1 MLYNVLLVSAL
12 QQPESALTV
21 YIYPLPCEQL
31 SLLLSHSSRVL
42 TEAQAGLPV
51 LYSNFPP
58 IIYFTHV
65 CVHAWSCL
73 TLCNPMACSPSG
85 SSVRGILQVRI
96 LE

>member
-21 YIYPLPCEQL
+21 YIYPVPCEQI

-58 IIYFTHV
+58 VIHFTHM
-65 CVHAWSCL
+65 CAH
-73 TLCNPMACSPSG
+73 
-85 SSVRGILQVRI
+85 SVMSDSVQPHGL
-96 LE
+96 